1 MAIQRSLP
9 DAKGDRQVTP
19 PKLEFDL
26 IGDWSQVKLDIV
38 RDYAQAYSQILARQP
53 RLKHVYVDAFAGA
66 GIHQLKA
73 TGTLIPG
80 SPLNALAVDP
90 PFRELHLIDLD
101 GAKIANL
108 HQLVGER
115 EDVHIYEGD
124 SNRIL
129 LEKVFP
135 RIRFEDY
142 RRGLCLLDPY
152 GLSLDWKVISA
163 AAAMKSIEIFLN
175 FPIMDMN
182 RNALWS
188 NPSGVAPEDLAR
200 MNAFWGDESWKD
212 DLYAQQGNLFGQPD
226 LVKSGGNREIVSAFR
241 GRLREVAGFQE
252 VPEPIPMRNS
262 KNATVYYLFFASQNA
277 TGARIARHLFQKYRK
292 QQAV

>member
-1 MAIQRSLP
+1 
-9 DAKGDRQVTP
+9 VTP
-19 PKLEFDL
+19 PKLAFDS

-38 RDYAQAYSQILARQP
+38 RDYAQAYSQILAKQP
-53 RLKHVYVDAFAGA
+53 RLRHVYIDAFAGA

-73 TGTLIPG
+73 TGELVPG

-101 GAKIANL
+101 GAKVTNL
-108 HQLVGER
+108 HQLVGGR
-115 EDVHIYEGD
+115 KDVFIYEGD

-129 LEKVFP
+129 LEEVFP
-135 RIRFEDY
+135 RVRYEDY

-152 GLSLDWKVISA
+152 GLTLDWEVISVA
-163 AAAMKSIEIFLN
+163 AGMKSIEIFLN

-188 NPSGVAPEDLAR
+188 DPSGVAPEDLAR
-200 MNAFWGDESWKD
+200 MNAFWGDESWRD
-212 DLYAQQGNLFGQPD
+212 DLYARQGNLFGQPD
-226 LVKSGGNREIVSAFR
+226 LVKSGGNREIVASFR
-241 GRLREVAGFQE
+241 KRLREVAGFRE

-262 KNATVYYLFFASQNA
+262 RNAPLYYLFFASQNP
-277 TGARIARHLFQKYRK
+277 TGARIARHLLQKYRK
-292 QQAV
+292 QEDT